1 MNTKLKG
8 YRTMAGFTQEELAKL
23 LGISRLS
30 FILKENGERRFTGS
44 QEETIFALLKEKLPD
59 LTMEEVFPVELE

>member
-8 YRTMAGFTQEELAKL
+8 YRTMAGFTQEDLARL

-30 FILKENGERRFTGS
+30 FILKENGERRFTES
-44 QEETIFALLKEKLPD
+44 QEHMIFSYLKEKLPD
-59 LTMEEVFPVELE
+59 LKKEDVFPIEE